1 MALSKQVE
9 ESLDEAQ
16 AAMRN
21 ALAFAARNERPVVAK
36 GISELMCDI
45 DKLKTIDKIFDRL
58 DNMKDGSFKNK

>member
-21 ALAFAARNERPVVAK
+21 ALAFAARNERPLVSK
-36 GISELMCDI
+36 CISELMCDI
-45 DKLKTIDKIFDRL
+45 DKLKSIDQLFDTL
-58 DNMKDGSFKNK
+58 DSMKDGSPKN